1 MTVKN
6 MRLKTNL
13 DEIIYGKIIESLI
26 RGEYAVGEKIMLND
40 LCEKFEVSRT
50 PVNQAVKML
59 SKDGILVTL
68 TNGRVY
74 VPEYK
79 YDTVRQICD
88 VRELVET
95 YALRNFLKENDEV
108 KFKEKLARFEEYAEE
123 CKKYLQQD
131 DHVALAMADIDFHRA
146 IVASVEN
153 DILTDLY
160 TSVQGR
166 FIIVNYLV
174 RPLKERN
181 YEGTVKEHFELL
193 HFLKERDEEGAIYA
207 ITKHI
212 GGVTVDLKE

>member
-1 MTVKN
+1 MK
-6 MRLKTNL
+6 LKANL
-13 DEIIYGKIIESLI
+13 DEIIYGKIVEALI
-26 RGEYAVGEKIMLND
+26 KGEYAVGEKIMLND

-50 PVNQAVKML
+50 PINQAVKML
-59 SKDGILVTL
+59 SKDGILVTM

-74 VPEYK
+74 VPKYE

-95 YALRNFLKENDEV
+95 YALRQLLRESDEEV
-108 KFKEKLARFEEYAEE
+108 FERKMQVLEKHARE
-123 CKKYLQQD
+123 CEKYLLD
-131 DHVALAMADIDFHRA
+131 KDYVSIAMEDLKFHKE
-146 IVASVEN
+146 IVASAEN

-166 FIIVNYLV
+166 FVVVNYLV

-193 HFLKERDEEGAIYA
+193 KLVKEKDEKRTVQAIK
-207 ITKHI
+207 KHI
-212 GGVTVDLKE
+212 GGIVVSLKK

>member
-1 MTVKN
+1 
-6 MRLKTNL
+6 MRLKANL
-13 DEIIYGKIIESLI
+13 DEIIYGKIMESLI
-26 RGEYAVGEKIMLND
+26 KGEYAVGEKIMLND

-59 SKDGILVTL
+59 SKDGILVTM

-74 VPEYK
+74 VPQYEYE
-79 YDTVRQICD
+79 TVQQICD

-95 YALRNFLKENDEV
+95 YALEKLLKESEDEIFEHKV
-108 KFKEKLARFEEYAEE
+108 QKLEERAEACKNYFFYQKDYVAIAMEDLKFHKE
-123 CKKYLQQD
+123 
-131 DHVALAMADIDFHRA
+131 
-146 IVASVEN
+146 IVASAEN

-166 FIIVNYLV
+166 FVVVNYLV

-193 HFLKERDEEGAIYA
+193 QFVKEKMRREQFRQSENISE
-207 ITKHI
+207 
-212 GGVTVDLKE
+212 VLL